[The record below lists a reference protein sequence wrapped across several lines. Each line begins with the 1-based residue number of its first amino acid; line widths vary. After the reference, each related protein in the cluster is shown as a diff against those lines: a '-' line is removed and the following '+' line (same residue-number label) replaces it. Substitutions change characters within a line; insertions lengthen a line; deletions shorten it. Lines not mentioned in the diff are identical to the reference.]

1 MNIRELSVTGIAIAV
16 LLLNI
21 QTSAAYDP
29 GEQESCGIINMI
41 WEYGEKLPDGKEAKL
56 LEVYRNRRP
65 IKAVNAMPIYE
76 KDRIQAM
83 DYNVEF
89 EIKWY
94 PSTNTA
100 ENDRSLFKPAQDIDD
115 GHILIEEC
123 REEARTI
130 FNHLGEVWTFI
141 RSGKLFNIRTK
152 PAYAAASGTT
162 FRAKLKKKGEIL
174 KVLVTDGQVI
184 LKNKYAAIEIGPF
197 EEGTATQ
204 DKPPIKESISKEYI
218 QNEVDWMRRVKELP
232 QFYKDQ
238 LQNVIRFSSLRPGQI
253 GTNITTRAEHSK
265 INFDQTLF
273 DKSELAQRFE
283 KLKSQHE
290 DLVRMS
296 NEFAPGS
303 ETSQSYGKHPSSWP
317 DTESQS
323 KYQDLTPRL
332 SHGTMKNQQLN
343 GAHPDSNQTSFGD
356 SRLESEYQN
365 FNNRLQS
372 WHNGV
377 QKWNEAFQSH
387 QPAFQTQDR
396 SHMLEWQNQVEQWQS
411 HHQKWSNQVHQW
423 NQHQQY
429 QNQPQQ
435 WQQPN
440 LQHQLRGQIRPEPG
454 CGRTVGPCLRLDR

>member
-41 WEYGEKLPDGKEAKL
+41 WEYGEKLPDGKKAKL

-94 PSTNTA
+94 PSTDTA
-100 ENDRSLFKPAQDIDD
+100 ENDRSLFKPAQDIYE

-162 FRAKLKKKGEIL
+162 FRAKLKEKGEIL

-238 LQNVIRFSSLRPGQI
+238 LQNVIRFSSLRHTQI
-253 GTNITTRAEHSK
+253 STKTSK
-265 INFDQTLF
+265 MDFDQTLSDRSIKY
-273 DKSELAQRFE
+273 DKSELAQKFKE
-283 KLKSQHE
+283 LKSQHE
-290 DLVRMS
+290 DHARRF
-296 NEFAPGS
+296 NEFAPRS
-303 ETSQSYGKHPSSWP
+303 KTSQSYGKHPSSWP
-317 DTESQS
+317 NTESQNKS
-323 KYQDLTPRL
+323 QDFNLPL
-332 SHGTMKNQQLN
+332 KPWHNENQQLN
-343 GAHPDSNQTSFGD
+343 DSHPDSNQTSFGD
-356 SRLESEYQN
+356 SRLESEYQS

-377 QKWNEAFQSH
+377 QEWNEAFQSH

-396 SHMLEWQNQVEQWQS
+396 SHMREWQNQVEQWQS

-429 QNQPQQ
+429 QNQSQQ

-440 LQHQLRGQIRPEPG
+440 LQHQFQTLPKTPG
-454 CGRTVGPCLRLDR
+454 VP

>member
-29 GEQESCGIINMI
+29 GEQESCGIINII

-232 QFYKDQ
+232 QFYKNQ
-238 LQNVIRFSSLRPGQI
+238 LQNVIRFSSLRPTQI
-253 GTNITTRAEHSK
+253 STK
-265 INFDQTLF
+265 PLKMDLDQTLS

-283 KLKSQHE
+283 KLKGQHE
-290 DLVRMS
+290 DLVKRS
-296 NEFAPGS
+296 KLNPWHNE
-303 ETSQSYGKHPSSWP
+303 
-317 DTESQS
+317 
-323 KYQDLTPRL
+323 
-332 SHGTMKNQQLN
+332 NQQLN
-343 GAHPDSNQTSFGD
+343 DSHPDSNQTSFGG
-356 SRLESEYQN
+356 SRLESEYQG

-377 QKWNEAFQSH
+377 QEKLKGQHEDHVKRSTESQSKSQDFNPPLNLWHGVQEWNKAFQSH

-396 SHMLEWQNQVEQWQS
+396 SHMHECQNQVEQG
-411 HHQKWSNQVHQW
+411 
-423 NQHQQY
+423 
-429 QNQPQQ
+429 
-435 WQQPN
+435 QQPN
-440 LQHQLRGQIRPEPG
+440 LQHQFQTLPKRPGVP
-454 CGRTVGPCLRLDR
+454 